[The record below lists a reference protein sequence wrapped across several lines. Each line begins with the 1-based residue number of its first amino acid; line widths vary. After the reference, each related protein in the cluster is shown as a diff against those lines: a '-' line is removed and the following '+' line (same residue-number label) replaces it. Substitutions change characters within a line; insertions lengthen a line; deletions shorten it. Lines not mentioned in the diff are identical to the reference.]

1 MMELKALAWFGTLA
15 GKAVLIGSLLAAL
28 GTARYLDKRT
38 QQNIGAERA
47 VKKIEK
53 ANEKATDLG
62 KRAAEKSRNPP
73 PRRLLSVPANR
84 DPSTRDD

>member
-1 MMELKALAWFGTLA
+1 MMEFKALAWFGTLA

-28 GTARYLDKRT
+28 GTARYLDKRN

-62 KRAAEKSRNPP
+62 KRAAEKSRA
-73 PRRLLSVPANR
+73 PAAPGRVQLPR
-84 DPSTRDD
+84 DPTSRD